1 MDIVDTVDI
10 CQGWIFF
17 EGIFFVGVNM
27 FHISFVCLSS
37 SSSYFI
43 PSGVKLWQVGNFFFS
58 KSLYDNISRLVLEKT
73 MMIEYFRGLL
83 DMTNILP
90 FLQRFPFMSFLRNF
104 TIYQYSQNIFSGKFW
119 ECENHLYQKFLQF
132 FRIFF
137 LNCLMTIFMLSSV
150 TQIMV
155 LVNKVNTMLILLICS
170 QMETW

>member
-1 MDIVDTVDI
+1 MPQKEPNWD
-10 CQGWIFF
+10 
-17 EGIFFVGVNM
+17 
-27 FHISFVCLSS
+27 FHSDKPDVIHYSFVCLSS

-104 TIYQYSQNIFSGKFW
+104 TIYQYSQNIFSGKLW

-132 FRIFF
+132 LRKNVFF
-137 LNCLMTIFMLSSV
+137 YCLMTIFMLSSV

-155 LVNKVNTMLILLICS
+155 LVNKVNTTLILLICS

>member
-1 MDIVDTVDI
+1 
-10 CQGWIFF
+10 
-17 EGIFFVGVNM
+17 M
-27 FHISFVCLSS
+27 FHILLVCLSS

-43 PSGVKLWQVGNFFFS
+43 PSVVKLWQVGNFFFS
-58 KSLYDNISRLVLEKT
+58 KSLYNNISRLVLEKL

-150 TQIMV
+150 TQIM
-155 LVNKVNTMLILLICS
+155 LVNTKSTIITQCWYYWYVHKWKHDNLK
-170 QMETW
+170 